1 MAAEAATEVAVQQSG
16 ISSDLMMFF
25 VLMGIVAFIS
35 LYEFFTSI
43 NWQQVTSFNRNEV
56 VFEEKNKMYGAY
68 QIRKDYNKNLL
79 FIILGLIL
87 FIGLSYG
94 GKMVYDKYA
103 ANTEAEDQD
112 ELTRTVIEYYEEA
125 EEEEVIPE
133 PEPELEILEQLENE
147 TAFMPP
153 VVTNDAVETP
163 PPTVTELENTKVG
176 KQNVEGN
183 TDYSTHTPPPPPVIE
198 KKDPVIET
206 VVDEFAEFPGGRKA
220 LVKFLQENIQYPDIA
235 RELGLSGKSVL
246 KFVVNT
252 DGTIKTVSIVRGMKD
267 CKECD
272 NEAVRVVRKMP
283 RWAPAKKGGK
293 TVASYFILPVEFAIE

>member
-16 ISSDLMMFF
+16 ISSDVMMFL

-43 NWQQVTSFNRNEV
+43 KWQQVTSTTRNEV

-68 QIRKDYNKNLL
+68 QIRRDYNKNLL
-79 FIILGLIL
+79 LIILGLIL
-87 FIGLSYG
+87 FIGLAYG
-94 GKMVYDKYA
+94 SKLIYDKYSV
-103 ANTEAEDQD
+103 NTEEQDQD
-112 ELTRTVIEYYEEA
+112 ELTRTVIEYYEEP
-125 EEEEVIPE
+125 EEEEIIPE
-133 PEPELEILEQLENE
+133 PEPELEIPEQLENE
-147 TAFMPP
+147 TAFLPP
-153 VVTNDAVETP
+153 VVTNEAVETP
-163 PPTVTELENTKVG
+163 PPTVTELDNTKVG

-183 TDYSTHTPPPPPVIE
+183 TDYSTQAPPPPPVIE

-283 RWAPAKKGGK
+283 RWTPAKKSGK